1 MCRRCSQRRETQNLF
16 RLNHNIR
23 PSGTAGRT
31 YSVRRLRAGP
41 KLWRS
46 EREVSTWGNAI
57 FLGIVTAIVA
67 ASIVLTPKMVFVWLA
82 GLIALVLLILAAR
95 RL

>member
-1 MCRRCSQRRETQNLF
+1 
-16 RLNHNIR
+16 
-23 PSGTAGRT
+23 
-31 YSVRRLRAGP
+31 
-41 KLWRS
+41 
-46 EREVSTWGNAI
+46 VSTWGNAI

-95 RL
+95 ACDE